1 MFPETLAHTGQRHDQ
16 GTASS
21 QRSQRGACSEVGSG
35 RLRPGHVAVGGVGD
49 WGMRFSKMA
58 PATGCVVGSREVRSG
73 EGTPTVVKVDMR
85 GPTAAQGS
93 LPGGVD
99 GAGT

>member
-1 MFPETLAHTGQRHDQ
+1 MFPETLAHTGQRRAQ
-16 GTASS
+16 GTAGGQCS
-21 QRSQRGACSEVGSG
+21 RRGACSELGSG

-49 WGMRFSKMA
+49 WGMCFSKMA

-73 EGTPTVVKVDMR
+73 EGTPTVIEVDMR

-93 LPGGVD
+93 LW
-99 GAGT
+99 GAPH